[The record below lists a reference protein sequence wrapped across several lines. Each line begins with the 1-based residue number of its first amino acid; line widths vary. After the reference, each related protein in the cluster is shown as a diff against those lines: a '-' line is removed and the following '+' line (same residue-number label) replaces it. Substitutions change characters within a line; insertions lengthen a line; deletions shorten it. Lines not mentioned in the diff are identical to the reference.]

1 MSRAVQI
8 LSASCPTTGDTGGQW
23 VFPKLGNL
31 AKNAGSHVFTRGP
44 ALFHENARRGK
55 LRHHRENLDDPAAAK
70 GIPPQNWGQFR
81 WTTAPLAASSGN
93 TAATSDWPCGR
104 IVGQRQ
110 LLLSKPAA
118 GLSACA

>member
-44 ALFHENARRGK
+44 ALFHENARRAERVLQDAANQGVRWGSATGDTGVYGK
-55 LRHHRENLDDPAAAK
+55 DFGKNF
-70 GIPPQNWGQFR
+70 GNIS
-81 WTTAPLAASSGN
+81 APSIAFSGYESN
-93 TAATSDWPCGR
+93 TRNG
-104 IVGQRQ
+104 G
-110 LLLSKPAA
+110 
-118 GLSACA
+118 GGYG